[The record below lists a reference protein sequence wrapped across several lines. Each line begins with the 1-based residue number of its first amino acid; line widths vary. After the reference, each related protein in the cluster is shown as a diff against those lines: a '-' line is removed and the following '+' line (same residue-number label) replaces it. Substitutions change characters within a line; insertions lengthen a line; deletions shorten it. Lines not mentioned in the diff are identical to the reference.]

1 MFLPDAAALNEKKVA
16 DERRK
21 EAFRNIEKWS
31 LELIPEAIRDAAVI
45 SAQEVVCGDPEC
57 SPIDTAIS
65 IVFQSGG
72 LDGMLGLPMEAYE
85 VTKEELAAKFPT
97 KEVLEK
103 WHRGEEAEWP
113 PFDTQLP
120 ELRFAIGTK
129 VLCRIGPDAEKDW
142 LAGNITQLWYTEK
155 SWPPGSYAPYKV
167 ALDDGR
173 QIFAPADMDQ
183 VVRIFPDESM
193 NE

>member
-65 IVFQSGG
+65 IVFQ
-72 LDGMLGLPMEAYE
+72 
-85 VTKEELAAKFPT
+85 
-97 KEVLEK
+97 
-103 WHRGEEAEWP
+103 R
-113 PFDTQLP
+113 
-120 ELRFAIGTK
+120 
-129 VLCRIGPDAEKDW
+129 
-142 LAGNITQLWYTEK
+142 
-155 SWPPGSYAPYKV
+155 
-167 ALDDGR
+167 
-173 QIFAPADMDQ
+173 
-183 VVRIFPDESM
+183 
-193 NE
+193 